1 MSLLRQIRLARAPIV
16 AFAAMGMLWGAFAAL
31 VPDVKAMLGAS
42 DAEYGML
49 LFATPLAAVAAMLAA
64 PALAPRLGRHVLPVS
79 MALLALSFLLPGW
92 MSVPVLFA
100 VAMLAVGASNG
111 FLDVTMNARVSA
123 LELSHGLHLMN
134 LNHAAY
140 SFGYAGVAVATGAAR
155 AAGYAPGEILSVVA
169 LVIGALALL
178 TVERGPDIN
187 GFDRAAG
194 FGGRLGALPVWGG
207 VIVLIA
213 FLSENAAENW
223 SALHI
228 ERTLGGSVQ
237 EGSFGPAVMALTAGL
252 GRIAGQVVAAR
263 VAEAVLMRWG
273 VLLAAAGMVLTAL
286 APAPAVVH
294 MGLVVTGLGASVIA
308 PTAFSVVGR
317 LSDPGRRA
325 LMIARATTLGYLGY
339 FFGPPALGLV
349 AEMFGLRAAFLG
361 IAGVILAVLW
371 LFPRLLACGGRGAAP
386 EDRPEAPAA

>member
-42 DAEYGML
+42 DAEYGVL

-140 SFGYAGVAVATGAAR
+140 SFGYAGAAVATGAAR
-155 AAGYAPGEILSVVA
+155 AAGHAPGEILSVVA

-228 ERTLGGSVQ
+228 ERTLGGSVR
-237 EGSFGPAVMALTAGL
+237 EGSFGPAIMALTAGL
-252 GRIAGQVVAAR
+252 GRTVGQVVVAR

-286 APAPAVVH
+286 APTPLVVH
-294 MGLVVTGLGASVIA
+294 LGLVVTGLGASVIA

-371 LFPRLLACGGRGAAP
+371 LFPRLLACGGRGTAA